1 LPYFPGFN
9 SASTSDFFPRLFSL
23 PGHSSQRAHRDGRRR
38 VQKTYKYSQ
47 ARQ

>member
-9 SASTSDFFPRLFSL
+9 SASTSDFFPRLFFL